1 MILPMAKVQGE
12 AIRGHLDLLVLAALQ
27 SEPGHGY
34 GVIARLRAESN
45 GALDLPEGTI
55 YPALHRL
62 ENARFLSSNWDD
74 GRGPRRR
81 MYTLTKRGETE
92 LTKKRGEWEALVQ
105 AVSAITDP
113 QAPLGSAG

>member
-1 MILPMAKVQGE
+1 MAKVQGE

-62 ENARFLSSNWDD
+62 ENARFLAAT
-74 GRGPRRR
+74 G
-81 MYTLTKRGETE
+81 MT
-92 LTKKRGEWEALVQ
+92 
-105 AVSAITDP
+105 AVGHAGGCTRSPSAERP
-113 QAPLGSAG
+113 S